1 VARKIPLVLLHGWG
15 VNQGVWQQLVPLLST
30 DFIVL
35 TPDLPGFGTAS
46 QHFPEPYQLSAIA
59 AQLARDIPTA
69 AVVVGWSLGGLVAT
83 QLALDYPDKVA
94 ALGWVASSPC
104 FLAQPDWPGMASTV
118 IQQFASALTRD
129 LPLTVERFLAIQ
141 AMGSATARQ
150 DIKVLKQA
158 VLALPLPQAEVLLA
172 ALDILTETDLRP
184 QLAQLRQPVAGCFGK
199 LDSLVPVAMLSQ
211 LQQQLPQLQLQ
222 ILPKASHA
230 PFISH
235 PAEFVEWI
243 QQFGKLSLADSGPL

>member
-15 VNQGVWQQLVPLLST
+15 VNQGVWQQLVPLLSN
-30 DFIVL
+30 DFTVL

-46 QHFPEPYQLSAIA
+46 QHFPEPYQLSTIA
-59 AQLARDIPTA
+59 AQLASDIPA
-69 AVVVGWSLGGLVAT
+69 GSVVVGWSLGGLVAT
-83 QLALDYPDKVA
+83 QLALDYPAQVA

-104 FLAQPDWPGMASTV
+104 FLAQPGWPGMASAV
-118 IQQFASALTRD
+118 IQQFASMLTRD

-150 DIKVLKQA
+150 DIKALKQA
-158 VLALPLPQAEVLLA
+158 VLALPLPQADVLLA

-184 QLAQLRQPVAGCFGK
+184 QLAQIRQPVAGCFGK

-211 LQQQLPQLQLQ
+211 LQLDLPQLQLQ

-235 PAEFVEWI
+235 PTEFIEWI
-243 QQFGKLSLADSGPL
+243 QQFGKMDLTHPSPL

>member
-1 VARKIPLVLLHGWG
+1 MARKIPLVLLHGWG
-15 VNQGVWQQLVPLLST
+15 VNQGVWQQLVPLLSA
-30 DFIVL
+30 DFSVL

-46 QHFPEPYQLSAIA
+46 QHFPEPYQLSTIA
-59 AQLARDIPTA
+59 AQLACEIPA
-69 AVVVGWSLGGLVAT
+69 GAVVVGWSLGGLVAT

-104 FLAQPDWPGMASTV
+104 FLAQADWPGMASQV
-118 IQQFASALTRD
+118 IEQFASMLTRD

-150 DIKVLKQA
+150 DIKALKQA
-158 VLALPLPQAEVLLA
+158 VLALPLPEAEVLLA

-184 QLAQLRQPVAGCFGK
+184 QLAQLRQPVAACYGK

-222 ILPKASHA
+222 IFPKASHA

-235 PAEFVEWI
+235 PSEFVEWI
-243 QQFGKLSLADSGPL
+243 QQFGKLSLEAMVAV

>member
-1 VARKIPLVLLHGWG
+1 MARKIPLVLLHGWG

-235 PAEFVEWI
+235 PAEFAEWI

>member
-1 VARKIPLVLLHGWG
+1 MARKIPLVLLHGWG

-35 TPDLPGFGTAS
+35 TPDLPGLGTSS

-59 AQLARDIPTA
+59 AQLARDIPPA
-69 AVVVGWSLGGLVAT
+69 AVVIGWSLGGLVAT

-104 FLAQPDWPGMASTV
+104 FLAQPDWPGMASAV

-158 VLALPLPQAEVLLA
+158 VLALPLPKAEVLLA
-172 ALDILTETDLRP
+172 ALDILIKTDLRP

-199 LDSLVPVAMLSQ
+199 LDSLVPVAMLPQ
-211 LQQQLPQLQLQ
+211 LQQQLPLLQLQ

-243 QQFGKLSLADSGPL
+243 QQVGKLSQADSGAL